1 MKMMKFISN
10 FAMLAFGLVF
20 WACTESNT
28 AGTSEESEGAVAIK
42 DREIAGVTQKG
53 PFLTGSSLTVQELHG
68 ETLFQTGKSFRT
80 RVRSDQ
86 GDFVLGGVSL
96 VSPYALLEVNGY
108 YLNEVSWE
116 KSKGMVELYA
126 LTDLSD
132 RNHVN
137 VNILTHLTVDRIL
150 TLVRRDGKSFAEA
163 KKQAEKEVLRCL
175 RYLF

>member
-1 MKMMKFISN
+1 MMKMMKFISN

-108 YLNEVSWE
+108 YLNEVSWK
-116 KSKGMVELYA
+116 KSEGMIALNA

-132 RNHVN
+132 RSQMSE
-137 VNILTHLTVDRIL
+137 NIHIHMATVRKI
-150 TLVRRDGKSFAEA
+150 RKSI
-163 KKQAEKEVLRCL
+163 
-175 RYLF
+175 